1 MSAIRRLGK
10 KSNPKVRNQILSYFP
25 HHTIYLE
32 PFWGGGG
39 LFEHKPRSK
48 YNFLNDLD
56 SDVHNA
62 FLVITEKRGE
72 LISYL
77 ELVPYH
83 VDTFQY
89 FRKLQPKTDV
99 QRCARF
105 LILSAWGYMGKTET
119 LKIGTDGNKDNLL
132 FEIERT
138 YKNLVSGEI
147 RFTNCDFRDFFKSI
161 NFRKPT
167 ELNPERLNDLDSS
180 FAYLDPPY
188 LGTGNN
194 YNTPKWTEVDVCDLM
209 DIMANQGMKMAMS
222 EFDHP
227 FVVAEAEKRGFKIVD
242 LGERQNM
249 KNRRSEILILN
260 YEIQNKL
267 F

>member
-10 KSNPKVRNQILSYFP
+10 KTNPKIRNKILSYFP
-25 HHTIYLE
+25 HHTAYFE

-62 FLVITEKRGE
+62 FICIAEKRAE
-72 LISYL
+72 LIEYI

-83 VDTFQY
+83 TDTFQW

-99 QRCARF
+99 QRCAKF

-119 LKIGTDGNKDNLL
+119 LCLTTNNSKTNLL
-132 FEIERT
+132 QEIELT
-138 YKNLVSGEI
+138 YKNLASGEI
-147 RFTNCDFRDFFKSI
+147 QFLNCDFREFFKKIS
-161 NFRKPT
+161 FKKPS
-167 ELNPERLNDLDSS
+167 ELNPNTKNGLDSS

-188 LGTGNN
+188 LDTANN
-194 YNTPKWTEVDVCDLM
+194 YNTPKWVEQDVVDAM
-209 DIMANQGMKMAMS
+209 DIMKTQGMKMAMS

-227 FVVAEAEKRGFKIVD
+227 FVVSEAEKRGFKIVQ

-260 YEIQNKL
+260 FEPTNKL

>member
-1 MSAIRRLGK
+1 MGAIRRLGK
-10 KSNPKVRNQILSYFP
+10 KTNPKVRNQILSYFP
-25 HHTIYLE
+25 SHTIYLE

-62 FLVITEKRGE
+62 FICITEKRAE
-72 LISYL
+72 LIEYM

-83 VDTFQY
+83 ADTFQY
-89 FRKLQPKTDV
+89 FRRSKPKNDV
-99 QRCARF
+99 QRCAKF

-119 LKIGTDGNKDNLL
+119 IRICTNNSKSVLL
-132 FEIERT
+132 HEIELT
-138 YKNLVSGEI
+138 YKNLTSGKNM
-147 RFTNCDFRDFFKSI
+147 FTNCDFREFFGKISLQ
-161 NFRKPT
+161 KPSV
-167 ELNPERLNDLDSS
+167 LNPKRLNDIDIS

-188 LGTGNN
+188 LGTTNN
-194 YNTPKWTEVDVCDLM
+194 YNTPKWSESDVVDLM

-227 FVVAEAEKRGFKIVD
+227 FVVAEAEKRGFKIIQ

-260 YEIQNKL
+260 YEPKNKL

>member
-1 MSAIRRLGK
+1 MSAIRRLEK
-10 KSNPKVRNQILSYFP
+10 KSNPKVRNKILSYFP
-25 HHTIYLE
+25 AHTIYLE

-62 FLVITEKRGE
+62 FICITEKRAE
-72 LISYL
+72 LIAYL

-99 QRCARF
+99 QRCAKF
-105 LILSAWGYMGKTET
+105 LILSAWGYMGKTDT
-119 LKIGTDGNKDNLL
+119 LKLTFDNSKNVLL
-132 FEIERT
+132 QEIELT
-138 YKNLVSGEI
+138 CKNLASGEN
-147 RFTNCDFRDFFKSI
+147 RFTNCDFRYFFKSI
-161 NFRKPT
+161 NFKKPT
-167 ELNPERLNDLDSS
+167 ELNPDRKNDLDSS

-188 LGTGNN
+188 LGTTNN
-194 YNTPKWTEVDVCDLM
+194 YNTPEWTEADVCDLM
-209 DIMANQGMKMAMS
+209 DIMKTQGMKMAMS

-227 FVVAEAEKRGFKIVD
+227 FVIEQAEKRGFKIIH

-260 YEIQNKL
+260 YEPQNKL